1 MVLGNAGLSDDVPFV
16 DEESR
21 SSGGCLVPVLRD
33 CPAVQA
39 HLRGA
44 YTYFETAV
52 LLVGGALPDEMNP
65 FCSPWWEVFSG
76 NAATALG
83 AFWEDQ
89 LKHLALS
96 HRAAHRP
103 FLFPEPGV

>member
-21 SSGGCLVPVLRD
+21 SSGGCLVPVLHD

-52 LLVGGALPDEMNP
+52 RLVGGALPDEMNP

-83 AFWEDQ
+83 AFVGRPVGAPRPLPWCSP
-89 LKHLALS
+89 LAL
-96 HRAAHRP
+96 P
-103 FLFPEPGV
+103 VP

>member
-44 YTYFETAV
+44 YTYLRQQFDLWEELYLMRWICFVLGGKSFLETQPQH
-52 LLVGGALPDEMNP
+52 LGL
-65 FCSPWWEVFSG
+65 SG
-76 NAATALG
+76 KT
-83 AFWEDQ
+83 
-89 LKHLALS
+89 S
-96 HRAAHRP
+96 
-103 FLFPEPGV
+103 